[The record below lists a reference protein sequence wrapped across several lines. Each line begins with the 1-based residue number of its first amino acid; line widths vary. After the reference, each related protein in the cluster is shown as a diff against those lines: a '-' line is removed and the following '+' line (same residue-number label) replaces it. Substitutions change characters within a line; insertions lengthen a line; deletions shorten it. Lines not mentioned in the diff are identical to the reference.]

1 MKKFFY
7 APWTKGI
14 AVLLLVA
21 VTLSGVY
28 GVTDCLYALFSGD
41 EPYIYRFEDSF
52 DESSYMAGKLYAIK
66 EAFYLACDGE
76 SDPDVMHERLTKQ
89 LEALEGIDNYDYFIA
104 INNHEYTS
112 TSMRDKSEFEKQ
124 RFYTIFEQWPDGTVN
139 AQDSTG
145 ISNIY
150 YEVMGVQ
157 AQADIQMFL
166 YASLREPYVSDMQSL
181 WQAQE
186 RLVHQIIIR
195 ALVHG
200 LGLLLLLSYLIA
212 VAGKKTDG
220 SFKNLWLDRVWTEM
234 HFLCMGVFGFFA
246 FYLAV
251 IAIDACL
258 SGRLSTY
265 LSHGIA
271 LSASGL
277 GVLFVTAFLL
287 SLVRKIK
294 GRMFFKTSICFIVLR
309 FLWKMIKAMGR
320 AFCFLLRR
328 KTGAIYLAALLVYTA
343 LIGLCGIFLPESPI
357 PLFFALLLFFFI
369 AFVLSHRAK
378 DLEDVRAFAHRIRAG
393 ELSSAAPSIK
403 SADLKELEEDIGAIQ
418 EGLEASVAAKV
429 RAERMK
435 TELIT
440 NVSHDL
446 KTPLTSIIS
455 YTNLLSEMENLP
467 PEAKDYTRI
476 IAQKSERLHRL
487 TQDLFAVSKAQSG
500 NETYDMA
507 LVDLS
512 VLTAQALAEMDSE
525 IKNSGLSFVVHTEEN
540 ITILADGKKLSRVLE
555 NLLNNAIK
563 YTMPNTRVFV
573 SVIKQEGAAIVEIKN
588 TSAQPLDFDAEEITG
603 RFVRGDRARTD
614 GGTGLGLAIAKSYT
628 EGMGGRFHID
638 IDGDL
643 FKVRMIFPAGK

>member
-1 MKKFFY
+1 
-7 APWTKGI
+7 
-14 AVLLLVA
+14 
-21 VTLSGVY
+21 
-28 GVTDCLYALFSGD
+28 
-41 EPYIYRFEDSF
+41 
-52 DESSYMAGKLYAIK
+52 
-66 EAFYLACDGE
+66 
-76 SDPDVMHERLTKQ
+76 
-89 LEALEGIDNYDYFIA
+89 
-104 INNHEYTS
+104 
-112 TSMRDKSEFEKQ
+112 
-124 RFYTIFEQWPDGTVN
+124 
-139 AQDSTG
+139 
-145 ISNIY
+145 
-150 YEVMGVQ
+150 
-157 AQADIQMFL
+157 
-166 YASLREPYVSDMQSL
+166 
-181 WQAQE
+181 
-186 RLVHQIIIR
+186 
-195 ALVHG
+195 
-200 LGLLLLLSYLIA
+200 
-212 VAGKKTDG
+212 
-220 SFKNLWLDRVWTEM
+220 
-234 HFLCMGVFGFFA
+234 
-246 FYLAV
+246 
-251 IAIDACL
+251 
-258 SGRLSTY
+258 
-265 LSHGIA
+265 
-271 LSASGL
+271 
-277 GVLFVTAFLL
+277 
-287 SLVRKIK
+287 
-294 GRMFFKTSICFIVLR
+294 MFFKTSLSFLVLR
-309 FLWKMIKAMGR
+309 FLWRFIKAMGR
-320 AFCFLLRR
+320 AFCVLLRR

-343 LIGLCGIFLPESPI
+343 LIGLCGVLLLESP
-357 PLFFALLLFFFI
+357 FFLILALLLFLFL

-378 DLEDVRAFAHRIRAG
+378 DLENVRTFAHRIRAG
-393 ELSSAAPSIK
+393 ELSAAAPSIK
-403 SADLKELEEDIGAIQ
+403 SSDVKELEEDIGAIQ

-455 YTNLLSEMENLP
+455 YTKLLSEMENLP

-487 TQDLFAVSKAQSG
+487 TKDLFAVSKAQSG

-555 NLLNNAIK
+555 NLLDNAIK

-573 SVIKQEGAAIVEIKN
+573 SVIKQEGAAKVEIKN

-643 FKVRMIFPAGK
+643 FKVRMSFPAEK

>member
-52 DESSYMAGKLYAIK
+52 DESSYMAGKLYYIEHLVVSACEGQTDTETIK
-66 EAFYLACDGE
+66 DDVNERLLNVENIEDIDYHIQIDNHIFTNT
-76 SDPDVMHERLTKQ
+76 SMKDPD
-89 LEALEGIDNYDYFIA
+89 
-104 INNHEYTS
+104 
-112 TSMRDKSEFEKQ
+112 EFKGK
-124 RFYTIFEQWPDGTVN
+124 RFFTIYENWPDGSVHRE
-139 AQDSTG
+139 G
-145 ISNIY
+145 IAYSRGY
-150 YEVMGVQ
+150 LYTTDGVWNENKQ
-157 AQADIQMFL
+157 IL
-166 YASLREPYVSDMQSL
+166 IYASLREPYVSDMQSL

-186 RLVHQIIIR
+186 RLMYQIILR
-195 ALVHG
+195 ALVHV

-212 VAGKKTDG
+212 AAGKKTDG

-234 HFLCMGVFGFFA
+234 HLLCMGFFGFFA
-246 FYLAV
+246 VYLAL

-258 SGRLSTY
+258 SGRLPTY

-277 GVLFVTAFLL
+277 GVLLVTAFLL

-294 GRMFFKTSICFIVLR
+294 GRMFFKTSLSFMVLR
-309 FLWKMIKAMGR
+309 FLWRFIKAMGR

-328 KTGAIYLAALLVYTA
+328 KTGAIYLAALLIYTA
-343 LIGLCGIFLPESPI
+343 LIGLCGIFLPESPL
-357 PLFFALLLFFFI
+357 PLIFALILFFFV

-393 ELSSAAPSIK
+393 ELSAAAPPIK
-403 SADLKELEEDIGAIQ
+403 SSDLKELKDDIGAMQ

-455 YTNLLSEMENLP
+455 YTKLLSEMENLP
-467 PEAKDYTRI
+467 QQAKDYTRI

-540 ITILADGKKLSRVLE
+540 ITMLADGKKLSRVLE

>member
-41 EPYIYRFEDSF
+41 EPYIYCFEDSF

-139 AQDSTG
+139 AQNSTG

-186 RLVHQIIIR
+186 RLAYQILLR

-220 SFKNLWLDRVWTEM
+220 SFKNLWLDRVWTELQL
-234 HFLCMGVFGFFA
+234 LCMGVFGFFA
-246 FYLAV
+246 VYLAV

-277 GVLFVTAFLL
+277 GVLLVTALLL

-294 GRMFFKTSICFIVLR
+294 GRMFFKTSLSFLVLR
-309 FLWKMIKAMGR
+309 FLWRFIKAMGR

-343 LIGLCGIFLPESPI
+343 LIGLCGVLLLESP
-357 PLFFALLLFFFI
+357 FFLILALLLFLFL
-369 AFVLSHRAK
+369 AFVLLHRAK

-393 ELSSAAPSIK
+393 ELSAAAPSIK
-403 SADLKELEEDIGAIQ
+403 SSDLKELEEDIGAIQ

-455 YTNLLSEMENLP
+455 YTKLLSEMENLP

-525 IKNSGLSFVVHTEEN
+525 IKNSGLSFVVHTEGN

-555 NLLNNAIK
+555 NLLDNATK

-573 SVIKQEGAAIVEIKN
+573 SVIKQEGAAKVEIKN